1 MQHKWKV
8 LTIVSVAIFMGSLDL
23 FIVNV
28 AFPDIAAEFGG
39 ASLSDLSWVLNAF
52 AIVFAALLVPS
63 GRMADRFGR
72 KRFFVGGLVTF
83 IVGSTLCGLAPSLEA
98 LVAARVIQA
107 AGVAAMAPTSL
118 ALLLPQFEPAERPTA
133 IAIWSAAGGIAAAVG
148 PPLGGLLVTIDWRL
162 IFFVNIPVG
171 LLALYFAVRTLDEA
185 RDESATELPDLVG
198 TALLI
203 TSVTALSLG
212 LVKSNQWGWT
222 GTATIVSFV
231 VSAITAA
238 WFVRRSSRLTAPV
251 LDLDLFR
258 VRSYAMANVA
268 SLFFYAA
275 FSAGLLVMVLFL
287 TQVWGESEL
296 TAGLWLATGPA
307 AAAIASVPSG
317 KLGARV
323 GQGYVAAAGSFLF
336 ALATGVF
343 ALRVTT
349 TPEPLSVMTPS
360 WIVGGIGVGMVL
372 PTVAGT
378 VAAALPPARFAT
390 GSAVMTTSRQIGA
403 VVGVALLIPVLGTPD
418 PADPIPAFTN
428 AWLLIIGLML
438 TAAVAGL
445 LFGKVTQNTEVAPAE
460 ELAPAQL
467 APINEP
473 EPEPVHA

>member
-28 AFPDIAAEFGG
+28 AFPDIQAEYGG

-83 IVGSTLCGLAPSLEA
+83 IVGSALCGLAPSLET

-118 ALLLPQFEPAERPTA
+118 ALLLPQFQPAERPTA

-148 PPLGGLLVTIDWRL
+148 PPVGGLLVTIDWRL
-162 IFFVNIPVG
+162 IFFVNVPFG
-171 LLALYFAVRTLDEA
+171 LIALWFAVRTLDEA
-185 RDESATELPDLVG
+185 RDESATELPDLIG

-203 TSVTALSLG
+203 ASVTALSLG
-212 LVKSNQWGWT
+212 LVKSDVWGWT
-222 GTATIVSFV
+222 GTATIASFV
-231 VSAITAA
+231 ISAIAGA
-238 WFVRRSSRLTAPV
+238 LFVRRSSWHSSPV
-251 LDLDLFR
+251 IDLDLFR

-287 TQVWGESEL
+287 TEVWGESVL

-307 AAAIASVPSG
+307 AAAIASVPAG

-323 GQGYVAAAGSFLF
+323 GQGYVASAGAFLF
-336 ALATGVF
+336 GLGTAIF
-343 ALRVTT
+343 AMRVTT

-360 WIVGGIGVGMVL
+360 WVVGGIGVGMVL
-372 PTVAGT
+372 PTIAGT

-390 GSAVMTTSRQIGA
+390 GSAVMTTARQIGA
-403 VVGVALLIPVLGTPD
+403 VIGVALLIPVLGTPD
-418 PADPIPAFTN
+418 PADPIPAFMN
-428 AWLLIIGLML
+428 AWYLIIGLVL
-438 TAAVAGL
+438 TASVAGL
-445 LFGKVTQNTEVAPAE
+445 LFGKVSQNTEVAPTE
-460 ELAPAQL
+460 EIAHEHLTATPA
-467 APINEP
+467 
-473 EPEPVHA
+473 PEPVHA

>member
-83 IVGSTLCGLAPSLEA
+83 IVGSTLCGLAPSLET

-133 IAIWSAAGGIAAAVG
+133 IAVWSAAGGIAAAAG
-148 PPLGGLLVTIDWRL
+148 PPLGGLLVAIDWRL

-171 LLALYFAVRTLDEA
+171 LLALWFAVRTLDEA
-185 RDESATELPDLVG
+185 RDESATELPDLFG

-203 TSVTALSLG
+203 VSVTALSLG
-212 LVKSNQWGWT
+212 LVKSDVWGWT
-222 GTATIVSFV
+222 GAETLACFALSLVTAI
-231 VSAITAA
+231 
-238 WFVRRSSRLTAPV
+238 WFVRRSATQSSPV
-251 LDLDLFR
+251 IDLDLFR
-258 VRSYAMANVA
+258 VRSFAMANVA

-275 FSAGLLVMVLFL
+275 FSAALLVMVLFL
-287 TQVWGESEL
+287 TQVWDESVL

-307 AAAIASVPSG
+307 AAAIASVPGG

-323 GQGYVAAAGSFLF
+323 GQGRVAAVGCFLF
-336 ALATGVF
+336 GLSTAIF
-343 ALRVTT
+343 AMRVTT
-349 TPEPLSVMTPS
+349 TPDPLGTMTPS
-360 WIVGGIGVGMVL
+360 WVLGGIGVGMVL
-372 PTVAGT
+372 PTIAGT

-390 GSAVMTTSRQIGA
+390 GSAVMTTARQIGA
-403 VVGVALLIPVLGTPD
+403 VIGIALLIPVLGTPD
-418 PADPIPAFTN
+418 PADPIPAFMD
-428 AWLLIIGLML
+428 AWLLIIGLVM
-438 TAAVAGL
+438 TASVAAL
-445 LFGKVTQNTEVAPAE
+445 LFGKVTQNTEVAPTE
-460 ELAPAQL
+460 ELAHHHLNTA
-467 APINEP
+467 P

>member
-28 AFPDIAAEFGG
+28 AFPDIAKEFGG

-83 IVGSTLCGLAPSLEA
+83 IAGSALCGLAPSLET

-133 IAIWSAAGGIAAAVG
+133 IAIWSAAGGIAAAAG

-162 IFFVNIPVG
+162 IFFVNVPVG
-171 LLALYFAVRTLDEA
+171 LIALWFAIRTLDEA
-185 RDESATELPDLVG
+185 RDESATELPDLFG

-203 TSVTALSLG
+203 VAVTALSLG
-212 LVKSNQWGWT
+212 LVKSDVWGWT
-222 GTATIVSFV
+222 GAATLASFAVSLIGAV
-231 VSAITAA
+231 
-238 WFVRRSSRLTAPV
+238 WFVRRSARHSSPV
-251 LDLDLFR
+251 IDLDLFR
-258 VRSYAMANVA
+258 VRSFAMANVA

-287 TQVWGESEL
+287 TQVWHESVL

-307 AAAIASVPSG
+307 AAAVASVPAG

-323 GQGYVAAAGSFLF
+323 GQGFVASAGSLLF

-349 TPEPLSVMTPS
+349 TAEPLAVMTPS
-360 WIVGGIGVGMVL
+360 WIIGGLGVGMVL
-372 PTVAGT
+372 PTIAGT

-403 VVGVALLIPVLGTPD
+403 VIGVALLIPVLGTPD
-418 PADPIPAFTN
+418 PADPIPAFAD

-438 TAAVAGL
+438 TASVAGL
-445 LFGKVTQNTEVAPAE
+445 LFGKVTQNTEVAPTEQLAHQHP
-460 ELAPAQL
+460 APA
-467 APINEP
+467 AEP
-473 EPEPVHA
+473 ELLHA